1 MMLSYILSLGLGGA
15 SLQAAPLDWMLG
27 HWCTSIAAGRQTCER
42 WARDPNGGLQG
53 ASEVRRDGIARAA
66 ETMRVAESD
75 GELVF
80 HAEPRGQAPT
90 DFRAIMVSA
99 DAIIFENRA
108 HDYPQRVRYW
118 REGAALMAEISLA
131 DGSKPMRWT
140 FHRTGE

>member
-1 MMLSYILSLGLGGA
+1 MLSALFSVILA
-15 SLQAAPLDWMLG
+15 SAPVPLWMVG
-27 HWCTSIAAGRQTCER
+27 TWCTAPTNGRQMCER
-42 WARDPNGGLQG
+42 WEGDPQGGLSG
-53 ASEVRRDGIARAA
+53 VAEVRRDGAVSPG
-66 ETMRVAESD
+66 ETMRIAQQGGV
-75 GELVF
+75 LVF

-99 DAIIFENRA
+99 DAITFENRA